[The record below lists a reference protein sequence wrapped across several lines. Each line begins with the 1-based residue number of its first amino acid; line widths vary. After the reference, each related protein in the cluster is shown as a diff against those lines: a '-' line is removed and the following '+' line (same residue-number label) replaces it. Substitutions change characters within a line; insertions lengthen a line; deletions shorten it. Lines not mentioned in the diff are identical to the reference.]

1 MGATDRRQRPGGTD
15 FGSDMPE
22 SSQPGKIAGSA
33 CGPTLLCPVR
43 RRKPSYPN
51 MTSTD
56 TLTDFEREVAQFI
69 VTTLN
74 LEVAPEQIAPLDP
87 LYGDGLGLDSID
99 VLEVALAVSK
109 QYGFQMRSDDPDNAS
124 IFSSLR
130 SLAAH
135 IAKHRA

>member
-1 MGATDRRQRPGGTD
+1 
-15 FGSDMPE
+15 
-22 SSQPGKIAGSA
+22 
-33 CGPTLLCPVR
+33 
-43 RRKPSYPN
+43 
-51 MTSTD
+51 MTSPD

>member
-1 MGATDRRQRPGGTD
+1 
-15 FGSDMPE
+15 
-22 SSQPGKIAGSA
+22 
-33 CGPTLLCPVR
+33 
-43 RRKPSYPN
+43 
-51 MTSTD
+51 MTSPD
-56 TLTDFEREVAQFI
+56 TLTNFEREVAQFI

-74 LEVAPEQIAPLDP
+74 LEVTPEQIAPLDP